1 VPPSPRLPDVAAL
14 ALLVEVSRL
23 GSIGAA
29 ARSHGMTQ
37 QAASER
43 LRSLETQVGFTVL
56 RRGARGSTLTA
67 SGTVLVEWASRLLE
81 VADEVDSAIATLR
94 DDSRRELHVAASMT
108 IAEHLVP
115 RWLVLLRQRQVR
127 EGVPPTSVSLH
138 AANSRDVVAAVLDG
152 SADVGFVEGA
162 EVPTT
167 LSSVGLGVDELVLVV
182 AADSPLASATRPLTP
197 ARVAELS
204 LTSREPGS
212 GTREVLERA
221 LSAHGLSMAAPEA
234 ELTTSSAVRASVRAG
249 GAPAFLSS
257 MVVENDLAAGHLVV
271 VPTVDLA
278 LGRTFRAVWDGH
290 GAPPAGPVR
299 ELLGLA
305 AVSP

>member
-1 VPPSPRLPDVAAL
+1 MAAL

-29 ARSHGMTQ
+29 ARSHGTTQ

-67 SGTVLVEWASRLLE
+67 SGTVLVEWASRLLD
-81 VADEVDSAIATLR
+81 VAEEVDGAISTLR

-127 EGVPPTSVSLH
+127 ERVTPTTVSLQ
-138 AANSRDVVAAVLDG
+138 AANSRDVVSAVLDG
-152 SADVGFVEGA
+152 SADVGFIENADG
-162 EVPTT
+162 P
-167 LSSVGLGVDELVLVV
+167 SGLATRDLGSDELVLVV
-182 AADSPLASATRPLTP
+182 AAGDPLATISRPLTP
-197 ARVAELS
+197 EQVAGLV

-212 GTREVLERA
+212 GTRDVVERA
-221 LSAHGLSMAAPEA
+221 LAAHGLPMAPPEA
-234 ELTTSSAVRASVRAG
+234 ELTTSSAVRSSVRAG

-257 MVVENDLAAGHLVV
+257 LVVEGDLSTGHLVA
-271 VPTVDLA
+271 VPTSGLD
-278 LGRTFRAVWDGH
+278 LGRTFRAVWQGH
-290 GAPPAGPVR
+290 DVPPAGPVR
-299 ELLGLA
+299 DLLGLA
-305 AVSP
+305 DVGS